1 MTPPGKS
8 VGGPQ
13 TGLAAAGAT
22 ALVAICCG
30 VPLLVLGALGGLAVG
45 GALGIGAGVLAV
57 VLVVGGV
64 VAVRR
69 RRAVACRVE
78 ADRRLS
84 S

>member
-1 MTPPGKS
+1 MTPPGNS
-8 VGGPQ
+8 TSGPQ

-30 VPLLVLGALGGLAVG
+30 GHLLVLGALGGLAVG

-69 RRAVACRVE
+69 RRAAACRVE
-78 ADRRLS
+78 ADRRLPS
-84 S
+84 